1 MNDEEYMQMA
11 LQEAIAAAEICE
23 IPIGAVLVGNGKIV
37 AKGHNMRETLNDATA
52 HAEIIVIKEACKKL
66 GRWRLGGCTLYV
78 TVEPCPMCAGAIVN
92 SRLDRVVYGCLDAK
106 AGAAE
111 SVFNIL
117 SNSHLNHCPQVLG
130 GVCAEKCTQVIKD
143 FFQRRRIENKR

>member
-1 MNDEEYMQMA
+1 MQVA
-11 LQEAIAAAEICE
+11 LQEAIAAAESNE
-23 IPIGAVLVGNGKIV
+23 IPIGAVLVENGEIV
-37 AKGHNMRETLNDATA
+37 AKAHNMRETLNDATA
-52 HAEIIVIKEACKKL
+52 HAEIIVIKEACRKL
-66 GRWRLGGCTLYV
+66 GRWRLNGCTLYV
-78 TVEPCPMCAGAIVN
+78 TAEPCPMCAGAIIN

-130 GVCAEKCTQVIKD
+130 GLCEEKCSQVIKD
-143 FFQRRRIENKR
+143 FFQRRRVENKR